1 MHSHI
6 IGALTIILASLSYG
20 ADCPCGW
27 RLKEQNALYT
37 HRLLE
42 DFSQYPD
49 VTSILNNPTA
59 IADNPAIRL
68 NAKYDW
74 RNVEIKNKSLVLK
87 QRRYSADDLNAYHAD
102 DRSEIDVEIVT
113 AGDSLVNNTINYTLH
128 PSLAPDGSP
137 IPNATLSR
145 PLNQSGY
152 NPETFHEYRFDC
164 DPVRGVDFYVDGK
177 LMHTSDNNI
186 PTAGGNLK
194 VKLWADGNEWW
205 SGTPSTTDVFM
216 TVKSIVAYYNTSTPD
231 LEWEKTCRA
240 AGRPSKRTICTI
252 K

>member
-1 MHSHI
+1 MHSRI
-6 IGALTIILASLSYG
+6 IGALSIILASLSYG
-20 ADCPCGW
+20 ANCPYGW

-49 VTSILNNPTA
+49 VTSILNNTTA
-59 IADNPAIRL
+59 
-68 NAKYDW
+68 AKFNRDW
-74 RNVEIKNKSLVLK
+74 MM
-87 QRRYSADDLNAYHAD
+87 
-102 DRSEIDVEIVT
+102 SEIDVEIVT

-186 PTAGGNLK
+186 PTAGGNLQM
-194 VKLWADGNEWW
+194 KLWADGNEWW

-216 TVKSIVAYYNTSTPD
+216 TIKSIVAYYNTSAPD

>member
-1 MHSHI
+1 
-6 IGALTIILASLSYG
+6 
-20 ADCPCGW
+20 
-27 RLKEQNALYT
+27 
-37 HRLLE
+37 
-42 DFSQYPD
+42 
-49 VTSILNNPTA
+49 
-59 IADNPAIRL
+59 
-68 NAKYDW
+68 
-74 RNVEIKNKSLVLK
+74 
-87 QRRYSADDLNAYHAD
+87 
-102 DRSEIDVEIVT
+102 VT
-113 AGDSLVNNTINYTLH
+113 AGNSLVNNTINYTLH
-128 PSLAPDGSP
+128 PSLASDGSP

-152 NPETFHEYRFDC
+152 NPETFHDYRFDC

-186 PTAGGNLK
+186 PTAGGNLQ

-216 TVKSIVAYYNTSTPD
+216 TIKSIVAYYNTSAPD

-240 AGRPSKRTICTI
+240 AGRASKRTICTI